1 MQNVF
6 FVQICAFL
14 SKDLPQSDSVADVRE
29 DLSLFHGQW
38 TTIRRE
44 CLKGL
49 KGLKDSKDVKGF
61 KASKGL

>member
-1 MQNVF
+1 MDP
-6 FVQICAFL
+6 A
-14 SKDLPQSDSVADVRE
+14 QSDNLGDVRE

-38 TTIRRE
+38 TIIRRE

>member
-1 MQNVF
+1 M
-6 FVQICAFL
+6 
-14 SKDLPQSDSVADVRE
+14 DPPQSDNLGDVRE

-38 TTIRRE
+38 TIIRRE

>member
-1 MQNVF
+1 MDP
-6 FVQICAFL
+6 A
-14 SKDLPQSDSVADVRE
+14 QSDNLGDVRE
-29 DLSLFHGQW
+29 HLSLFHGQW
-38 TTIRRE
+38 TIIRRE

>member
-1 MQNVF
+1 M
-6 FVQICAFL
+6 
-14 SKDLPQSDSVADVRE
+14 DPPQSDNLGDVRE
-29 DLSLFHGQW
+29 DFSLFHGQW
-38 TTIRRE
+38 TIIRRE